1 MERRYFNKREER
13 HPSQRQAASHC
24 HWTFGSEAQRG
35 KGACRIINCGLCS
48 AGALKADAK
57 LAEANYTV
65 GRSLD
70 KMRNHEEA
78 TDAFKQAAALAP
90 ENPAITDS
98 SILKK
103 HLGM

>member
-1 MERRYFNKREER
+1 
-13 HPSQRQAASHC
+13 
-24 HWTFGSEAQRG
+24 
-35 KGACRIINCGLCS
+35 
-48 AGALKADAK
+48 
-57 LAEANYTV
+57 V